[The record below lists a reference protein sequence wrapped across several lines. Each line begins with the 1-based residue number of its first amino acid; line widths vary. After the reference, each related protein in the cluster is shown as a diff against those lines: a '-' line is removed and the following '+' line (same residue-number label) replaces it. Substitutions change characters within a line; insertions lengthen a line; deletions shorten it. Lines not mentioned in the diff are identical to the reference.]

1 MYKIALIVST
11 IPSMNVFRTVLEKSF
26 HSGHYNHFLICSGF
40 FHERINS
47 KGAFYASDAFDSATL
62 PPGSSVTVVGAYA
75 PTSREFNGFIQKLRA
90 GLNSAGKPPVTVNQR
105 RSLQQYAN
113 HWHAKIFIA
122 RHDNEHRLAVV
133 GSSNLTRSAFNFT
146 ASNNEADVLIWDDSH
161 PATKQIVDEAFSE
174 QQGDSIDMPLRPTIV
189 VSNYA
194 PNDPRNSIQGPLNDR
209 LKQLWNDVLTAT
221 Q

>member
-1 MYKIALIVST
+1 M
-11 IPSMNVFRTVLEKSF
+11 
-26 HSGHYNHFLICSGF
+26 
-40 FHERINS
+40 
-47 KGAFYASDAFDSATL
+47 
-62 PPGSSVTVVGAYA
+62 
-75 PTSREFNGFIQKLRA
+75 
-90 GLNSAGKPPVTVNQR
+90 
-105 RSLQQYAN
+105 
-113 HWHAKIFIA
+113 
-122 RHDNEHRLAVV
+122 V